1 MHRSTIK
8 TLRPTTIAPLVA
20 SLAAL
25 GLGACGSSGGG
36 SSNSASTPAATNTTA
51 EATAT
56 ATTPT
61 TPTTTSTTPTATTT
75 TPETKPVSV
84 ARRRELASE
93 VARCL
98 RKYGGQVAEPGP
110 EGYLKL
116 EGAPTK
122 TPQFKAAV
130 QKCHSVIVKAFA
142 EAAGKKG

>member
-1 MHRSTIK
+1 MHRSIIK

-20 SLAAL
+20 SLALL

-36 SSNSASTPAATNTTA
+36 SSSSASKPAATQTTA
-51 EATAT
+51 EATTT

-61 TPTTTSTTPTATTT
+61 APTATTT

-93 VARCL
+93 VAKCL

-116 EGAPTK
+116 EGAATK